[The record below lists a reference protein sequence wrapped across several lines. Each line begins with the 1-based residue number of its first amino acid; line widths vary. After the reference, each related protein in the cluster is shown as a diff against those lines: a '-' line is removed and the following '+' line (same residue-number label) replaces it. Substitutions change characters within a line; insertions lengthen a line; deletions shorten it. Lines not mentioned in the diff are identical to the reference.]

1 MASILVIDD
10 DTQLRTM
17 LKNLLQR
24 NGFIVMDAPDGKV
37 GMNLFRR
44 SPTDLVITDIIMQEK
59 EGIETIMELR
69 DDFPEVKIIAMSG
82 GGQIGPEVYLDVARG
97 LGANHI
103 LTKPFNSNELL
114 EIVREL
120 LDVKIQ
126 D

>member
-69 DDFPEVKIIAMSG
+69 NDFPEVKIIAMSG